1 KSSHDWEIP
10 RFSKHLIVC
19 AYERGPPNPPVEE
32 TNLLSV
38 PLPLLPMIVNSFID
52 LFNAPTPWNQ
62 TLWIPLIVKIEFLGD
77 SMTIYHVILGFEVF
91 FSTSSFSSITTSLG
105 LGWKNKLL
113 HPNLMV
119 IVSTVNGFY
128 LISLLA
134 RFLQMFYEIQFIE
147 FQGFHT
153 FPIPWLTLIR
163 STAYFYL
170 LLFFTAVLVERI
182 FATVLIIDYEK
193 KHRIPISIS
202 ISSIFFIIS
211 FAAAYFLIFE
221 LLNPILLAALLLF
234 VNVISAVLF
243 FLLLRYNKR
252 LKTTKCISSSTVTY
266 CLSIRAQVKENI
278 RTMNLLR
285 IGGIVLVSSMSLF
298 IPALVFIPYL
308 MEYDMA
314 MIQIST
320 AAFNALAAFVAL
332 IASLTFSLSIEQYR
346 RKIIPRCF
354 ANKIDPTEWTL
365 TWNTDR
371 AERET
376 RRHFDEIYKIWNV
389 ELPEAKNS

>member
-1 KSSHDWEIP
+1 
-10 RFSKHLIVC
+10 
-19 AYERGPPNPPVEE
+19 
-32 TNLLSV
+32 
-38 PLPLLPMIVNSFID
+38 MIVNSFID
-52 LFNAPTPWNQ
+52 LFNVPTPWNQ

-77 SMTIYHVILGFEVF
+77 SMTIYHVILGFEVL

-105 LGWKNKLL
+105 LG
-113 HPNLMV
+113 
-119 IVSTVNGFY
+119 IC
-128 LISLLA
+128 
-134 RFLQMFYEIQFIE
+134 
-147 FQGFHT
+147 
-153 FPIPWLTLIR
+153 
-163 STAYFYL
+163 
-170 LLFFTAVLVERI
+170 
-182 FATVLIIDYEK
+182 ATVLIIDYEK
-193 KHRIPISIS
+193 KHQ
-202 ISSIFFIIS
+202 
-211 FAAAYFLIFE
+211 
-221 LLNPILLAALLLF
+221 LLNPILLAAFLLF

-298 IPALVFIPYL
+298 IPALVLIPYL

-354 ANKIDPTEWTL
+354 VNKIDPTEWTL

-389 ELPEAKNS
+389 ILSTPVAKLSGLPEAPAKIMTAEKKMMMRR